1 MRTGINGFRGQGARG
16 SARSGWTL
24 VEIMIVVALVGFLA
38 AIAIPNFIHAR
49 SRSNESGCI
58 NNLRQID
65 AGAQVWAAENNKQ
78 TGSSYTLTDIQ
89 SYFQRSRI
97 PECPAGGQY
106 GPNFLVGITP
116 ACNVGGHVL
125 Q

>member
-1 MRTGINGFRGQGARG
+1 MRTRINSSRTSIQRGNT
-16 SARSGWTL
+16 SGWTL
-24 VEIMIVVALVGFLA
+24 IEIMIVVALVGLLA

-49 SRSNESGCI
+49 SRSNESACI

-78 TGSSYTLTDIQ
+78 TGDPYTLIDIQ
-89 SYFQRSRI
+89 LFFQRSII
-97 PECPAGGQY
+97 PECPSGGQY
-106 GPNFLVGITP
+106 GPTLTVGTSP
-116 ACNVGGHVL
+116 TCNVGGHVL